1 VVESRLPK
9 PLVAGSIP
17 VSRSK
22 AFSIGRLPQNI
33 FRHDVAYNRGGTYHG
48 TAFELTPVYPCAKC
62 GHSGLREGDVLPAAR
77 RVVLEQGRDRTN

>member
-33 FRHDVAYNRGGTYHG
+33 FRHDVAYLGLLITWVDYADKG
-48 TAFELTPVYPCAKC
+48 LPPICCA
-62 GHSGLREGDVLPAAR
+62 GLRGCHVPERQRSP
-77 RVVLEQGRDRTN
+77 TNRNPQA